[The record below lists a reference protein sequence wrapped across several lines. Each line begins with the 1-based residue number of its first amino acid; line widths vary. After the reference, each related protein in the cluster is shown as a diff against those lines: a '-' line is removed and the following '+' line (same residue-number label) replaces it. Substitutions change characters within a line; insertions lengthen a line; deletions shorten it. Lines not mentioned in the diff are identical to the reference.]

1 MHAPADTFPTTG
13 ELTLRQ
19 RANSSHHE
27 LALKLFMVIVLTHWG
42 EHLLQATQI
51 YVLGWPVPEARG
63 ILGYF
68 YPWLVSSEVLHYGYA
83 LVMLLGLWLLRPG
96 FNGGADGRWWT
107 IALAIQFFHHFEHLL
122 LQTQALTG
130 HNFFGRPVPTSI
142 LQLWVPRVELHLFYN
157 TIVFIPMV
165 VAMYFHMF
173 PPAGERR
180 KAQCTCA
187 WEPVAD
193 RRPATA

>member
-27 LALKLFMVIVLTHWG
+27 LALKLFTAIVLAHWG

-96 FNGGADGRWWT
+96 FNGSADGRWWT

-165 VAMYFHMF
+165 IAMYYHMF
-173 PPAGERR
+173 PPAAERP
-180 KAQCTCA
+180 QCTCA
-187 WEPVAD
+187 WD
-193 RRPATA
+193 RRATASV